1 MTLKTVFKGTL
12 TSNTNLKAQEAFT
25 NNPIGL

>member
-12 TSNTNLKAQEAFT
+12 ASNINSNAQEAFT
-25 NNPIGL
+25 NNSIGL